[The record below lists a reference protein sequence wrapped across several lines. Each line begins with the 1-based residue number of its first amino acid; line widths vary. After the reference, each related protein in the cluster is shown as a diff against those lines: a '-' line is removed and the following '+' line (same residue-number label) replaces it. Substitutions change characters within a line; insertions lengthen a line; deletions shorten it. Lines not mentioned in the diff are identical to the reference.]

1 MKEEKMMHIKDLY
14 TEEQLIDFMINKWEE
29 KLNTNMTEADWKKYR
44 KQVEYLGLSSWDI
57 ISKIEDYYY
66 I

>member
-1 MKEEKMMHIKDLY
+1 MKEEKMIYMKDLY
-14 TEEQLIDFMINKWEE
+14 TKEQLIDFMVNKWET
-29 KLNTNMTEADWKKYR
+29 KLNTNMTEANWKKYR

-57 ISKIEDYYY
+57 ISKIEDYY

>member
-1 MKEEKMMHIKDLY
+1 MKEEKMIYMKDLY

-57 ISKIEDYYY
+57 MSKIEDYYY